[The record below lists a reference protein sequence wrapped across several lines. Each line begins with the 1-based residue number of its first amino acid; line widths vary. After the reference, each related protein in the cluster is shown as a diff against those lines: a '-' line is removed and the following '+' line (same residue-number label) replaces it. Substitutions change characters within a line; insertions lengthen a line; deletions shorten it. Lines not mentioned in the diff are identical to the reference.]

1 MMQVF
6 RYVLLIYAAGVAA
19 VLYAIA
25 RFPAATFIDAVPAVM
40 KLGTV
45 ALLAAVAAA
54 LFFKDRVSDRGQR
67 IMMGAIL
74 LIVLVPTLYAAGAW
88 IHAMATSWSGGEVH
102 YHADYEVVVQDE
114 NGAYHQLDLIDPEEF
129 CQQSQHESTYMC
141 RLNDRVGTT
150 EYHEHNDRR
159 IHLEG
164 TFKQREDATLAAF
177 FATFGGELS
186 NDRLVYPTNEED
198 WTVSDDGERTVKIL
212 VKKGVGGTRHW
223 CAIGPEETV
232 TAEQVCNDP
241 YTGTPA
247 RSPDQYIIS
256 PFQRG
261 PTLDDI
267 WIVYDNATVTGALND
282 LQEDDRY
289 KQFEQ
294 EKTGEGYQ

>member
-1 MMQVF
+1 MKVL
-6 RYVLLIYAAGVAA
+6 RYVLLAYAAGTAA
-19 VLYAIA
+19 VVYAVA
-25 RFPAATFIDAVPAVM
+25 RAPDVVFTDAVPAVM
-40 KLGTV
+40 RLGTA
-45 ALLAAVAAA
+45 ALLVSVTAA
-54 LFFKDRVSDRGQR
+54 LLLKDRLSDRGHR
-67 IMMGAIL
+67 LLMGAIL

-88 IHAMATSWSGGEVH
+88 IHGMATSWSGGEIH
-102 YHADYEVVVQDE
+102 YHADYEVVVQDQ
-114 NGAYHQLDLIDPEEF
+114 NGDYHQLDLVDPDEY
-129 CQQSQHESTYMC
+129 CQQSRHESSYMC
-141 RLNDRVGTT
+141 RLNDRVGAT

-177 FATFGGELS
+177 FDTFGGELS
-186 NDRLVYPTNEED
+186 NDRLVYPTDGQVWN
-198 WTVSDDGERTVKIL
+198 VSARGDRSVKIL

-223 CAIGPEETV
+223 CAIGPGETV

-267 WIVYDNATVTGALND
+267 WIVYDNVTVTEALTD
-282 LQEDDRY
+282 LQDDDRY
-289 KQFEQ
+289 RSFEQ